1 MNITGRSCSK
11 WCCRNPWCSLSSAFT
26 PGFNQE
32 AYESMGIF
40 YIFFLSCIFL
50 AVFWKKKKMH
60 RCSLCAKLQHLLG
73 RTSQRRECRH
83 DIPIYI
89 FFCFLHFYLNPDS
102 FFPSFSAFSP
112 HFPTM
117 ETLMLLGQ
125 KPAAFFFPSHPCKAP
140 FSHVFGFLPAR
151 HPHPSA
157 NTCIGATF
165 PIFFC
170 RLGTAELFIRGCI
183 RRGDYFL

>member
-1 MNITGRSCSK
+1 
-11 WCCRNPWCSLSSAFT
+11 
-26 PGFNQE
+26 
-32 AYESMGIF
+32 MGIF
-40 YIFFLSCIFL
+40 YIFFSLTHIF
-50 AVFWKKKKMH
+50 
-60 RCSLCAKLQHLLG
+60 G
-73 RTSQRRECRH
+73 
-83 DIPIYI
+83 
-89 FFCFLHFYLNPDS
+89 CFLEEKKNAPMQLVCETPAFTGQDISEERMQARHPYLHFFLFPALLPKS
-102 FFPSFSAFSP
+102 RLFFPSFSAFSP

-170 RLGTAELFIRGCI
+170 RLGTAKLFIRGCI